1 MLYAVRRCTRQ
12 PGPELPRKTHSDSE
26 RPNVQ
31 NSRTEGKGS
40 TGYAEGSEDI

>member
-31 NSRTEGKGS
+31 NSRTEGKEVV
-40 TGYAEGSEDI
+40 YAEGSEDI